1 MTEFNVKEREI
12 VVPGEKLVS
21 GMDALP
27 GAGTYREGDSIY
39 AGRLGLTYIDGRT
52 IKLIPLSGRYAPKR
66 DDVVIGKIFNIGLY
80 GWNIETNSA
89 YPAVLGLKEASTD
102 FIPKGADLT
111 RYYNIGDYIV
121 CAIINVTSQMLVD
134 VTMRGQGLQK
144 LQGGRVIIVSPY
156 KVPRIIGKQGSMV
169 MLLKQASSC
178 LITVGQNGLVWIK
191 GEPSME
197 FLVERAIRMIEE
209 QSHISGLTEAVS
221 AFLEAETGKK
231 LA

>member
-1 MTEFNVKEREI
+1 MTEWLVKEKEI
-12 VVPGEKLVS
+12 VVPGEKLVT

-27 GAGTYREGDSIY
+27 GIGTYREGDSIY
-39 AGRLGLTYIDGRT
+39 AGRLGLTYLDGRT
-52 IKLIPLSGRYAPKR
+52 IKLIPLSGRYSPKK
-66 DDVVIGKIFNIGLY
+66 DDVIVGKVFNIGMY
-80 GWNIETNSA
+80 GWNIDTNSA
-89 YPAVLGLKEASTD
+89 YPAVLNLKEASAD

-111 RYYNIGDYIV
+111 RYYSIGDYLV
-121 CAIINVTSQMLVD
+121 CQVFNVTSQKLID
-134 VTMRGQGLQK
+134 VSMRGPGLVK
-144 LQGGRVIIVSPY
+144 LTGGRVIAVSPQ